1 MVELKNVEMPINS
14 IDSNFLQ
21 SIYKYKIDMDIL
33 SILVILIYLFIYYI
47 THVFINVFI

>member
-21 SIYKYKIDMDIL
+21 SIYKFINIKQIRTIFPYSYTYL
-33 SILVILIYLFIYYI
+33 FIYLFIK
-47 THVFINVFI
+47 